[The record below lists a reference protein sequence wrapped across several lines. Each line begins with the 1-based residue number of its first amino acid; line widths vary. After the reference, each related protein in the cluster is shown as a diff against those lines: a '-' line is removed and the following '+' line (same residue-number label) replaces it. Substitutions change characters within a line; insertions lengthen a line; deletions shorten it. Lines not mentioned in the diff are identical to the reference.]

1 MTRRPL
7 LPTPGKEKTRILGL
21 RGDEW
26 KDLFVVRPDLE
37 YYSIAF
43 LRSLTEPQSVSIR
56 RVGNLVPFVLVD
68 SGGGKPSSDS
78 VVVNVDGSTHPLPLT
93 TVYQHLYPVIASP
106 YSSLLALF
114 GNQYPGGV
122 LDQDK
127 ILPLRKEIT
136 AVGLCSLKNGVPE
149 IESCKDL
156 SYFL

>member
-1 MTRRPL
+1 MTRRLL

-26 KDLFVVRPDLE
+26 KDLFVGRLDLE

-56 RVGNLVPFVLVD
+56 RVGNLVPFVLVE

-93 TVYQHLYPVIASP
+93 TVYQHLYPVIAFP

-136 AVGLCSLKNGVPE
+136 AVGVRNVGTTR
-149 IESCKDL
+149 
-156 SYFL
+156 